1 MKKLLLFILLTAG
14 WTACHKEVEP
24 GCDTLA
30 TVTDLSATGG
40 CGFGFT
46 LTDGSIVTAEQH
58 THKCGHHHNDPLA
71 NFTLVDGMQVK
82 IGYEIE
88 HHHASS
94 CPTGTVVEITCIEK
108 LASSEKS

>member
-1 MKKLLLFILLTAG
+1 MKKLLLIVFLATGLI
-14 WTACHKEVEP
+14 ACHKEVEP

-46 LTDGSIVTAEQH
+46 LTDGTVVIAEQH
-58 THKCGHHHNDPLA
+58 SRKCGHHNNPLQ
-71 NFTLVDGMQVK
+71 NFPLVDGMQVK

-88 HHHASS
+88 RHHASP
-94 CPTGTVVEITCIEK
+94 CPIGTVVEITCIQQVIP
-108 LASSEKS
+108 SEKN